1 MLQRGRRQRQLFGR
15 KERHALLRRQASQHI
30 RGRRGAHGDQCLS
43 EPPPLLG
50 CAEEGLLRGLQCD
63 DLRVHED
70 LAQLALHES
79 YSSRVSGNV
88 CLDRATTDRGRPRDD
103 GRGVGRRFTRR
114 PLDELPGA
122 GALTAGGWLSGGPS
136 IVRWCG
142 PSQPD
147 HRRSHTAES
156 GLVQGG
162 TAAIGVK
169 CLEMS
174 ANTVCA
180 LPSAGAVVIGGKAPG
195 WRAGPSVM
203 LSDAAPAIDQQP

>member
-1 MLQRGRRQRQLFGR
+1 M
-15 KERHALLRRQASQHI
+15 LRRQASQHI

-142 PSQPD
+142 PGQSD

-156 GLVQGG
+156 SLVQGDSSDWR
-162 TAAIGVK
+162 
-169 CLEMS
+169 EMS
-174 ANTVCA
+174 GNVRQYRVRSPKRGSGGHRRKGSRMARRT
-180 LPSAGAVVIGGKAPG
+180 IGHAERRGSCHRSTAMST
-195 WRAGPSVM
+195 SVF
-203 LSDAAPAIDQQP
+203 LKSTRPLGVR